1 MGHPSHVS
9 EHHGLA
15 AVLKVGAEKPGNW
28 RPERP
33 LTRMDRTRG
42 ERWSDTSDMA
52 RRAQAAPRAHAA
64 GVQAGMTWPPALP
77 FEQALRQAQAADKYA
92 MGLLYRRF
100 LPVVYRYTLARVGD
114 APTAEDITS
123 ETFFVVV
130 ARIAETRAHDELTF
144 VAWALGIARNQI
156 AMHFRRLRSRPTT
169 QLLTAEAADIA
180 SAQPSDRDPLDVITA
195 RESLAEVVAALDR
208 LTEEQRTVILYRCV
222 LGYSADDVAQL
233 LGKHS
238 GAIRALQFRA
248 LASLARFLRLA
259 DGAPDEP
266 SNATARR
273 PHRNMGEE

>member
-1 MGHPSHVS
+1 
-9 EHHGLA
+9 
-15 AVLKVGAEKPGNW
+15 
-28 RPERP
+28 
-33 LTRMDRTRG
+33 
-42 ERWSDTSDMA
+42 
-52 RRAQAAPRAHAA
+52 
-64 GVQAGMTWPPALP
+64 MTWPPALP
-77 FEQALRQAQAADKYA
+77 FEQALQQAQAADKSA

-180 SAQPSDRDPLDVITA
+180 SAQPGERDPLDVITA
-195 RESLAEVVAALDR
+195 RESLAEVAAALDR

-233 LGKHS
+233 LGKQS

-266 SNATARR
+266 PSATTRR
-273 PHRNMGEE
+273 PRRNMGEE